1 MSKGKKFNATEKH
14 FIKREEKY
22 RKEQQCLYKQLDDA
36 CVIIAQLEARIAD
49 LDEKLSVT
57 AMERDE
63 ALKLAAM
70 SPDEMQRYIKQTKA
84 AADVC
89 SILSA
94 MGRYC

>member
-84 AADVC
+84 TADVC